1 MSRLVPREFDPRV
14 LADLVHRPIVNEK
27 ATRLLEDNKYVFEV
41 DKDATKYEIKAAIES
56 LFPVKV
62 TKVNTHNP
70 PAVSKRVGKFI
81 GKRSRHKRAIVTL
94 AEGSKIE
101 LFPDV

>member
-1 MSRLVPREFDPRV
+1 MSRVVPQNFDPRV
-14 LADLVHRPIVNEK
+14 LADLVHHPIINEK
-27 ATRLLEDNKYVFEV
+27 ATRLLEDNKYMFEV

-56 LFPVKV
+56 LFAVKV
-62 TKVNTHNP
+62 TKVNTYNP
-70 PAVSKRVGKFI
+70 PAVSKRVGKFV

-94 AEGSKIE
+94 AEGNKID

>member
-1 MSRLVPREFDPRV
+1 
-14 LADLVHRPIVNEK
+14 
-27 ATRLLEDNKYVFEV
+27 VFEV
-41 DKDATKYEIKAAIES
+41 DSSATKFEIRAAIEF

-62 TKVNTHNP
+62 TKVNTYNP
-70 PAVSKRVGKFI
+70 PALSKRVGKFI

>member
-1 MSRLVPREFDPRV
+1 MSRRIPKEFDPRV
-14 LADLVHRPIVNEK
+14 LTDLVHRPIISEK

-41 DKDATKYEIKAAIES
+41 DRDANKFEIKAAIES
-56 LFPVKV
+56 LFGVKV
-62 TKVNTHNP
+62 TKVNTYNP
-70 PAVSKRVGKFI
+70 PALSRRVGKFS
-81 GKRSRHKRAIVTL
+81 GKQSRHKRAIVTL

>member
-1 MSRLVPREFDPRV
+1 MSRVVPKEFDPRR
-14 LADLVHRPIVNEK
+14 LADLVHRPIISEK

-56 LFPVKV
+56 LFSVKV
-62 TKVNTHNP
+62 SKVNTCNP
-70 PAVSKRVGKFI
+70 PAVSKRVGKFV
-81 GKRSRHKRAIVTL
+81 GKRSRHKRAIITL
-94 AEGSKIE
+94 AEGNKIE

>member
-1 MSRLVPREFDPRV
+1 MSRLVPREFDPRH
-14 LADLVHRPIVNEK
+14 LADLVHHPIINEK

-41 DKDATKYEIKAAIES
+41 DKSANKFEIRAAIES
-56 LFPVKV
+56 LFTVKV
-62 TKVNTHNP
+62 TKVNTYNP
-70 PAVSKRVGKFI
+70 PAVGKRVGKFL

-101 LFPDV
+101 LFPGT